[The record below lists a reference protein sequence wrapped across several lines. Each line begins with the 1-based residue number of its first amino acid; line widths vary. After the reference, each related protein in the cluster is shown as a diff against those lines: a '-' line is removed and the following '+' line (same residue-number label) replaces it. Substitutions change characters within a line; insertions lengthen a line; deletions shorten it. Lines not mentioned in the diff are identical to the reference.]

1 MAARDIAD
9 ITRAFAQADAPG
21 SPVMN
26 AADLMADPHVQ
37 ARGNVIRVDDDELG
51 SVRMQGVVPRL
62 SETPG
67 EVRHAGQALGASNES
82 VYGELLG
89 LGRQQLD
96 ELRRDGVI

>member
-1 MAARDIAD
+1 
-9 ITRAFAQADAPG
+9 
-21 SPVMN
+21 
-26 AADLMADPHVQ
+26 VQ

-67 EVRHAGQALGASNES
+67 EVRHAGQTLGASNES